1 VHAETSEP
9 VALQIPGSQT
19 GGRKLA
25 IVFTC
30 DVCQTRSAKQFTERS
45 YLHGVVIVRC
55 PGCQNLHLI
64 ADRLGYFDDGDG
76 SDWDLEKI
84 AKLRGESIRT
94 ITDGDVFEALDLEDL
109 VGRDK
114 MLELQNQ
121 HQSKPP
127 PSSK

>member
-1 VHAETSEP
+1 M
-9 VALQIPGSQT
+9 
-19 GGRKLA
+19 A

-30 DVCQTRSAKQFTERS
+30 DVCETRSAKQFTERS

-55 PGCQNLHLI
+55 PGCQNMHLI
-64 ADRLGYFDDGDG
+64 ADRLGYFNDGDG

-84 AKLRGESIRT
+84 AQLRGESIRT

-121 HQSKPP
+121 NTPKPT
-127 PSSK
+127 SSK

>member
-1 VHAETSEP
+1 M
-9 VALQIPGSQT
+9 
-19 GGRKLA
+19 A

-30 DVCQTRSAKQFTERS
+30 DVCETRSAKQFTERS

-76 SDWDLEKI
+76 SDWDLQNI
-84 AKLRGESIRT
+84 AEMRGESIRT

-121 HQSKPP
+121 LHSKPP
-127 PSSK
+127 PSPK

>member
-1 VHAETSEP
+1 M
-9 VALQIPGSQT
+9 
-19 GGRKLA
+19 A

-64 ADRLGYFDDGDG
+64 ADRLGYFDDGG
-76 SDWDLEKI
+76 WDLEKI
-84 AKLRGESIRT
+84 AQLRGESVRT

-114 MLELQNQ
+114 MRELQNQ
-121 HQSKPP
+121 VASKPP
-127 PSSK
+127 APK